1 MKEQTM
7 IMKQEA
13 EERRIRQEKI
23 DKEKE
28 ILASQRKSGDRRVG
42 VRTSIVSHLNGGGKY
57 AVVNNL

>member
-1 MKEQTM
+1 M